1 MFCVVGK
8 NVFDGLI
15 IEFCGTRHRVLILT
29 SPSLEDVAKE
39 EGPSLARKESEPWV
53 RTKRSPLG

>member
-15 IEFCGTRHRVLILT
+15 IEFCGTRHRELILT
-29 SPSLEDVAKE
+29 SPWRALQ
-39 EGPSLARKESEPWV
+39 RKRV
-53 RTKRSPLG
+53 RA